1 MCKADLLCVYCQKI
15 YRQQPPSQEITLS
28 APSLT
33 KGPFWEFRWEARV
46 GTKGETGFSDL
57 SFLPV
62 SGGGPVF
69 AETIFILYLG
79 HTCVVLPRRRCKPDL
94 QAPRT
99 GRRVAQGWDLG
110 PSFQASVPRVRVRGL
125 TWPSR
130 WGTKAPSCHRV
141 YIFFLNSK

>member
-1 MCKADLLCVYCQKI
+1 MCVLSEDLSSAAPL
-15 YRQQPPSQEITLS
+15 PGNNTLS
-28 APSLT
+28 PKPHQRALPGVSLGGQGWD
-33 KGPFWEFRWEARV
+33 KGRDGFFRPV
-46 GTKGETGFSDL
+46 LF
-57 SFLPV
+57 PV